1 MSFFTEANDV
11 LRTAIAENIFDP
23 RPEAIQRL
31 SSCKSS
37 ALTGLMESLHLQR
50 QQNLETSPWLHE
62 QSAWQL
68 PATRRYV
75 QSRHPP
81 IVPSVQADA
90 TQNWMVELARY
101 PVSYSSIGII
111 KSLEQYVSRGEE
123 IYTLSQHWGNPFV
136 SAVPITWFL
145 RLSPIQYLGAAW
157 VNYQGAAVVE
167 NYLPGEPYVDLSR
180 SDDIWFP
187 AASCSAANVHLV
199 VPGGYFLRV
208 FCIVDGAQQ
217 VDPVSV
223 ACKVAGTVQL
233 ETNPEAQNALRTT
246 W

>member
-31 SSCKSS
+31 SGCKSEVLS
-37 ALTGLMESLHLQR
+37 GLMESLHLQR
-50 QQNLETSPWLHE
+50 EQALESSPWLYQ
-62 QSAWQL
+62 QSSWQL

-81 IVPSVQADA
+81 VTPSIQPDPAQD
-90 TQNWMVELARY
+90 WMVELARF
-101 PVSYSSIGII
+101 PVSYGSIGIV
-111 KSLEQYVSRGEE
+111 KSLEQYVSQGQD

-136 SAVPITWFL
+136 SPVPIAWYL
-145 RLSPIQYLGAAW
+145 RLSPIGQLRAAW
-157 VNYQGAAVVE
+157 VNYQGASVIE
-167 NYLPGEPYVDLSR
+167 NYLPGIPYSDLFR
-180 SDDIWFP
+180 TDEIWFP

-199 VPGGYFLRV
+199 VPGGYFLRIFAV
-208 FCIVDGAQQ
+208 VDGSQG
-217 VDPVSV
+217 DSMSV
-223 ACKVAGTVQL
+223 ACKLAGTVQL
-233 ETNPEAQNALRTT
+233 ETNLDAQTALRTT